1 MRTCKV
7 KPSYRRCSNCLD
19 FQIQNSVVALCD
31 ECELMNK
38 EYQVLLLAA
47 DSFGGYALIMN
58 EYGSIQK
65 VSTER
70 IFDLKGEDD

>member
-1 MRTCKV
+1 MRTCKI
-7 KPSYRRCSNCLD
+7 KPSYHTCSKCLD
-19 FQIQNSVVALCD
+19 FQMQNSVVALCD

-47 DSFGGYALIMN
+47 DAFGGYALIMN
-58 EYGSIQK
+58 EHGSIQR

-70 IFDLKGEDD
+70 IFDLKGED

>member
-1 MRTCKV
+1 
-7 KPSYRRCSNCLD
+7 
-19 FQIQNSVVALCD
+19 
-31 ECELMNK
+31 MNK

-47 DSFGGYALIMN
+47 DAFGGYALIMN
-58 EYGSIQK
+58 EYGSIQR

>member
-1 MRTCKV
+1 MRTCKL
-7 KPSYRRCSNCLD
+7 KPEYSTCARCLD
-19 FQIQNSVVALCD
+19 LQIQNSVIALCD

-47 DSFGGYALIMN
+47 DAFGGYALIMN
-58 EYGSIQK
+58 EYGSIQR

>member
-1 MRTCKV
+1 
-7 KPSYRRCSNCLD
+7 
-19 FQIQNSVVALCD
+19 
-31 ECELMNK
+31 MNK

-65 VSTER
+65 VSTEQ
-70 IFDLKGEDD
+70 IFDLKGED

>member
-7 KPSYRRCSNCLD
+7 KPSYSRCARCLD
-19 FQIQNSVVALCD
+19 LQIQNSVVALCD

-47 DSFGGYALIMN
+47 DAFGGYALIMN
-58 EYGSIQK
+58 EHGSIQR

>member
-1 MRTCKV
+1 MRTCKL
-7 KPSYRRCSNCLD
+7 KPEYSTCARCLD

-47 DSFGGYALIMN
+47 DAFGGYALIMN
-58 EYGSIQK
+58 EHGSIQR

>member
-1 MRTCKV
+1 MGACYLKTEYSTCD
-7 KPSYRRCSNCLD
+7 RCMGLE
-19 FQIQNSVVALCD
+19 IQNSVVALCD

-47 DSFGGYALIMN
+47 DAFGGYALIMN
-58 EYGSIQK
+58 EHGSIQR